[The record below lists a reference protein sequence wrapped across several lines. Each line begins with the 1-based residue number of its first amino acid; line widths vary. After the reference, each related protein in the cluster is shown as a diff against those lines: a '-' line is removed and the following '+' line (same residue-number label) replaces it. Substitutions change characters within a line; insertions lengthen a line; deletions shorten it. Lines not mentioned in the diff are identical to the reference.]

1 MLINILTLFKQT
13 LTLILFIFILLVP
26 KKIVI
31 ARSVLSVLAQMNDKL
46 NVIEKTVAK
55 PVVAEN
61 ENYSSDEED
70 FLASLPLTNIEQF
83 EKFERDL
90 EQDKAMFNKLVSY
103 LPFLYLVTRHALILS
118 ILCL

>member
-26 KKIVI
+26 KKIV

-118 ILCL
+118 ILFL

>member
-26 KKIVI
+26 KKIV

-70 FLASLPLTNIEQF
+70 FLATLPLTNIEQF